1 MVREP
6 DRPRMIREL
15 PWSGWLAV
23 GTVCFGAFMGQ
34 LDASIVTLA
43 FPTMQREFGAPL
55 AAVEWVSLS
64 YLLTLVGLMVPAGR
78 VADAVGRKVVYLTGF
93 VLFTAASAACGF
105 APGLGWLVAFRVVQ
119 AVGASM
125 IQSNSVG
132 IVVTSLPRERMRA
145 GLGVQAAAQA
155 LGLALGPVLGGVLVE
170 TVGWRW
176 VFWVNVP
183 VGVLAVCAGW
193 FLLPRTRHLNPL
205 TGLDARGLVLLV
217 GSTTTLL
224 IGLSGLSG
232 LAMPGWAS
240 AALVVAAAVVVV
252 ALVRWERRAPHPL
265 VDPEVLGTSTVRV
278 GLVGAL
284 AAYLLLFG
292 PLALLPQVMGG
303 HGGTGLVLSALPAGF
318 AVAAVGGERLL
329 PRGWGARARGLAGAT
344 TAAVAVT
351 ALAVAPTS
359 AAWVAPWLALL
370 GLGLGVFIPANNS
383 AIMGAM
389 PARVAGVG
397 GGLVNMV
404 RGLGTA
410 IGVAVVALAL
420 HLAGAAAGGARVALG
435 VLAVVALGVVAI
447 ARSERASA
455 GGAPDAAQGQR

>member
-1 MVREP
+1 VLTEP
-6 DRPRMIREL
+6 DRPRVVRDL
-15 PWSGWLAV
+15 PWAGWLAV

-43 FPTMQREFGAPL
+43 FPALQRDLGAPL

-78 VADAVGRKVVYLTGF
+78 VADAVGRKNVYLAGF
-93 VLFTAASAACGF
+93 VLFTAASAACGL

-119 AVGASM
+119 AIGASM

-132 IVVTSLPRERMRA
+132 IVVTSLPREQMRA

-155 LGLALGPVLGGVLVE
+155 LGLALGPVLGGLLVE

-183 VGVLAVCAGW
+183 VGVLAVGAGW

-205 TGLDARGLVLLV
+205 TGLDGRGLVLLV

-232 LAMPGWAS
+232 LAMPGWVA
-240 AALVVAAAVVVV
+240 AALVVVAGLVVVV
-252 ALVRWERRAPHPL
+252 LVRWERRAPHPL
-265 VDPEVLGTSTVRV
+265 VEPEVLGTSTVRV
-278 GLVGAL
+278 GLLGAL

-303 HGGTGLVLSALPAGF
+303 HGATGLVLSALPAGF
-318 AVAAVGGERLL
+318 AVAALAGERLL
-329 PRGWGARARGLAGAT
+329 PRRWGARARGVTG
-344 TAAVAVT
+344 AVT
-351 ALAVAPTS
+351 ATVGVAALVVAPTH
-359 AAWVAPWLALL
+359 AAWVAPWLAVL

-397 GGLVNMV
+397 GGMVTMV

-410 IGVAVVALAL
+410 VGVAVVALAL
-420 HLAGAAAGGARVALG
+420 HVAGVTAEGARVALV
-435 VLAVVALGVVAI
+435 VLTVVALGVVVA
-447 ARSERASA
+447 ARS
-455 GGAPDAAQGQR
+455 APAQAPTPEAETR